1 MAIQTADRQYPQEV
15 VRMQLFDYMGEYGY
29 EQLVMCSDPA
39 SGLKAIIAI
48 HDTTLGP
55 ACGGTR
61 IWPYATERE
70 ALEDALRLGRAMTY
84 KAATAGLSLG
94 GGKGV
99 IIADPNTQK
108 TEALLRA
115 YGRFVDTLGGRY
127 LTTTDVGS
135 TGRDLEVVSQETE
148 YVVGLPLPLGGS
160 GDTSIM
166 TGLGVYVGMKAC
178 AQETWGTDS
187 LRGKRVAMQGFGKVA
202 YNTAKHLLEEDAEL
216 FVTDVYEGAL
226 NKARDMGVE
235 VVSTDDIYDI
245 PCDIFSPCALGG
257 VLNSDTI
264 PRLSCRV
271 VAGGANNQL
280 LTDADGEDLHRRGI
294 LYAPDYVLNAGGII
308 NVSAEVGMAYNADV
322 AREKTERIY
331 EIMERVI
338 HTSKREEIPT
348 FQAADRLAEDRL
360 ASVRGVRNMRRAR
373 KR

>member
-1 MAIQTADRQYPQEV
+1 
-15 VRMQLFDYMGEYGY
+15 MQLFDYMGKYGY

-39 SGLKAIIAI
+39 AGLKAIIAI

-61 IWPYATERE
+61 IWPYATEEE

-84 KAATAGLSLG
+84 KSATAGLNLG

-99 IIADPNTQK
+99 IIADLNTQK

-135 TGRDLEVVSQETE
+135 TGRDLEFVSQETD
-148 YVVGLPLPLGGS
+148 YVVGLPLSLGGS

-166 TGLGVYVGMKAC
+166 TGLGVYMGIKAC
-178 AQETWGTDS
+178 ARETWGTDS
-187 LRGKRVAMQGFGKVA
+187 LQGRKVAMQGFGKVA
-202 YNTAKHLLEEDAEL
+202 YHTACHLLEEDAQL
-216 FVTDVYEGAL
+216 VVTDVYDGAL
-226 NKARDMGVE
+226 DRARDMGIK
-235 VVSTDDIYDI
+235 VVSPDEIYDVQ
-245 PCDIFSPCALGG
+245 CDIFSPCALGG
-257 VLNSDTI
+257 IINGRTI
-264 PRLSCRV
+264 PRLSCSI

-294 LYAPDYVLNAGGII
+294 LYAPDYVVNAGGII
-308 NVSAEVGMAYNADV
+308 NVSAEVGMAYNEDL

-338 HTSKREEIPT
+338 HTSKREEIPS
-348 FQAADRLAEDRL
+348 FMAADRLAEDRL
-360 ASVRGVRNMRRAR
+360 ASVQSVKHMRRAR
-373 KR
+373 